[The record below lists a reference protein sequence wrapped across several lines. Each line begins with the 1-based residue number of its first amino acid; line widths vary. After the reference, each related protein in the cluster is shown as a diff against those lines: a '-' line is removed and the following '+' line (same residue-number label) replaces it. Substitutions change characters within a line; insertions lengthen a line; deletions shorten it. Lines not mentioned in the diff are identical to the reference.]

1 MDKCPAASTDI
12 SDKLNAPFPGFFW
25 GGVYRLIFQIS
36 LQGFY
41 HVHSSCKKG
50 GAEDLLELAEE
61 SNFVTSYSELNEQV
75 TMTDQFL
82 VWINSISQA
91 PV

>member
-1 MDKCPAASTDI
+1 MQE
-12 SDKLNAPFPGFFW
+12 
-25 GGVYRLIFQIS
+25 GG
-36 LQGFY
+36 
-41 HVHSSCKKG
+41 G
-50 GAEDLLELAEE
+50 GGPEDLLELAEE